1 MPPRLI
7 LILIC
12 LTAVIRG
19 TELVEVVWE
28 LKIPSLATAKIVLE
42 KLDRLIENGDAR
54 TVTLGKKVQRS
65 VKRIF
70 TKEHKVL
77 AGKKD
82 ADDREAEARQLDRNR
97 KQWLKPNVFGNVP
110 ALRSPDIAF
119 GHRVDNEGGNELT
132 GVADGNGVG
141 SNAAGEQTHCL
152 EAW

>member
-1 MPPRLI
+1 MMPPRLI

-82 ADDREAEARQLDRNR
+82 ADEE
-97 KQWLKPNVFGNVP
+97 
-110 ALRSPDIAF
+110 
-119 GHRVDNEGGNELT
+119 
-132 GVADGNGVG
+132 
-141 SNAAGEQTHCL
+141 
-152 EAW
+152 EAWNKDGVNAWSEEGEVHHQRAEDH